1 MSKKSIFSSK
11 TTRKEKSEKLIQG
24 TDMPVV
30 NPSSSKTNVAELRK
44 IEKGRAPV
52 YKNKEQ
58 PWYGTMFK
66 KNTK

>member
-1 MSKKSIFSSK
+1 
-11 TTRKEKSEKLIQG
+11 
-24 TDMPVV
+24 MPVV